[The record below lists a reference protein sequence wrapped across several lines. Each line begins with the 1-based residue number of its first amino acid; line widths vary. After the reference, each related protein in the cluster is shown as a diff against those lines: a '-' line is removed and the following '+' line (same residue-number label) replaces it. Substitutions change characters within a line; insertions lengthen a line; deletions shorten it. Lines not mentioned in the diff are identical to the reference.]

1 MISGYCWVV
10 PARIIRWKD
19 GDTCEVELDLGW
31 RVSRHRETLRLLNL
45 WCPELNEP
53 GGLEATVHAYE
64 LAPPGTVV
72 IVTSKAI
79 GKGALWAGAQESLS
93 RTLADIRLPDGRD
106 FAVTMVA
113 DGFGSHLPPED

>member
-1 MISGYCWVV
+1 MIVGFIWMV

-31 RVSRHRETLRLLNL
+31 RISRHRESVRVLNL
-45 WCPELNEP
+45 STPELNEV
-53 GGLEATVHAYE
+53 GGVESLNFANL

-72 IVTSKAI
+72 TLTSKAI
-79 GKGALWAGAQESLS
+79 GKNALWSGAQESLS

-106 FAVTMVA
+106 FASTMIA
-113 DGFGSHLPPED
+113 GGYGKYE